1 MSLIN
6 FKSVLDILSMVEY
19 FIETDREIEHVN
31 VCDTWFYWLSEY
43 LNTNKSKFTI
53 ISKRP
58 DSILAEKEG
67 VVVLFKN
74 EKWISNPTHK
84 IEMTK
89 IETIN
94 DTFYIKDF
102 YIKLK

>member
-1 MSLIN
+1 
-6 FKSVLDILSMVEY
+6 
-19 FIETDREIEHVN
+19 
-31 VCDTWFYWLSEY
+31 
-43 LNTNKSKFTI
+43 
-53 ISKRP
+53 
-58 DSILAEKEG
+58 LAEKEG